1 MARKLLVIDDHPET
15 LGVIEHVLQQQGYEV
30 VSTRSGKQ
38 GLILAQQERPDLVL
52 VDMMMPEIDGNEV
65 CRRLRADPELTDIPI
80 IMFSAVD
87 EAEQKLAGF
96 DAGADDYLTKP
107 TLPTEL
113 VERIATLLEKVP
125 QPTTDETDANTVER
139 EAPEPPPWLRSQS
152 PPGEEAAEESRSGKL
167 IAVIGARG
175 GSGTTTAA
183 INLAA
188 TIADTGCPTTLV
200 DLDLTQGHV
209 AFYLNQE
216 VSGGINFLANLTEQ
230 EFQSRLPQQLISYN
244 ENLKL
249 LLTKPNLDGRS
260 SLLGVEQT
268 AVLSEMLRRQNQC
281 VVVDLGRG
289 VTSMSRPIL
298 HQANQVIVCL
308 RPERVALS
316 AARQFLIQ
324 LQQTLFPHS
333 ALNVLMVDFSDSVKL
348 PQEAVEEFL
357 GHPLVS
363 MIPIPP
369 QEMTQAVNKGVA
381 FVHLYPQMEATGLF
395 YQLAQQFVTT

>member
-1 MARKLLVIDDHPET
+1 MAHKLLVIDDHLET

-38 GLILAQQERPDLVL
+38 GLILAREERPDLVL
-52 VDMMMPEIDGNEV
+52 VDMMMPEINGTEV
-65 CRRLRADPELTDIPI
+65 CRRLRADPELADIPI

-96 DAGADDYLTKP
+96 EAGADDYLTKP

-113 VERIATLLEKVP
+113 VERIATLLEKAP
-125 QPTTDETDANTVER
+125 RPTTDEIDPNTVER
-139 EAPEPPPWLRSQS
+139 EAPEPPSWLHSQ
-152 PPGEEAAEESRSGKL
+152 PPSEETASSSAESNL
-167 IAVIGARG
+167 IAVVGARG
-175 GSGTTTAA
+175 GSGATTVA

-188 TIADTGCPTTLV
+188 SMADMGCPTTLV
-200 DLDLTQGHV
+200 DLDMIQGHV
-209 AFYLNQE
+209 AFYLNQK

-230 EFQSRLPQQLISYN
+230 ELQSRLPQQLVSYK
-244 ENLKL
+244 ENLQL
-249 LLTKPNLDGRS
+249 LLAKPNLDGRS
-260 SLLGVEQT
+260 SLLGVGQT
-268 AVLSEMLRRQNQC
+268 SVLSEILRRQNQC

-298 HQANQVIVCL
+298 HLANQVVVCL

-316 AARQFLIQ
+316 AARQFLLQ
-324 LQQTLFPHS
+324 LQQTLFAHS
-333 ALNVLMVDFSDSVKL
+333 ALDVLMVDFSESVKL
-348 PQEAVEEFL
+348 PREAVEEFL

-381 FVHLYPQMEATGLF
+381 YVHLYPQMEATLLF
-395 YQLAQQFVTT
+395 QQLAQQFVPT